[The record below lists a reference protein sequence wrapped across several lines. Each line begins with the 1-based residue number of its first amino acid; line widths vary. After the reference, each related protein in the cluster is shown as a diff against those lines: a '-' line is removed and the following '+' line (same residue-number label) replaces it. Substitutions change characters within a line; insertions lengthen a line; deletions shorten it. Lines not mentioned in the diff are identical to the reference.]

1 MKKIVL
7 LVTLGLL
14 TGQSAYAEETTSVPA
29 AQVSSSEM
37 GLPELSDSI
46 NEGGTAQETMT
57 SAPDPQKVKVS
68 SEANFSL
75 GGMTWQKVKEDNS
88 EANIGVAYQSQGRVA
103 FNWQYYDISQKNWV
117 TMNAN
122 TTSNWITFKAP
133 HAGQYLIHVYGTNE
147 AGETK
152 EYAIGWNVAAE
163 SISLKGMTWQ
173 TLDGLGAKANIGVS
187 YKSNSPVIFTWQYYE
202 IAKKEWQVIA
212 KDTTSNWITFNA
224 PDTGQYLIHVEAKTA
239 GGQTATYDIGW
250 TVETESVTL
259 KGMTWQKVDKYGAK
273 ANIGISYQANSPVT
287 FTWQY
292 YDIAKKEWHI
302 ITKDTSSNWI
312 TFNAPHTGQY
322 LIYVEAKTK
331 GGQSATYNIGWNVTT
346 KEERINKIISKASSY
361 GGQKGGQP
369 FINWYGSDPVGWCT
383 IFVTY
388 VFNESG
394 MGDLVPMTHL
404 PQTYYNYFQSK
415 GQLYSPRS
423 TPQVGDIAIFDWPNL
438 PWSIGPGHTTIVD
451 YVGADGTVRTISGNT
466 GDYVSYYYTNYKD
479 PNKAY
484 GLVGFGRPDY

>member
-7 LVTLGLL
+7 LVALGLL

-287 FTWQY
+287 FT
-292 YDIAKKEWHI
+292 
-302 ITKDTSSNWI
+302 
-312 TFNAPHTGQY
+312 
-322 LIYVEAKTK
+322 
-331 GGQSATYNIGWNVTT
+331 
-346 KEERINKIISKASSY
+346 
-361 GGQKGGQP
+361 
-369 FINWYGSDPVGWCT
+369 
-383 IFVTY
+383 
-388 VFNESG
+388 
-394 MGDLVPMTHL
+394 
-404 PQTYYNYFQSK
+404 
-415 GQLYSPRS
+415 
-423 TPQVGDIAIFDWPNL
+423 
-438 PWSIGPGHTTIVD
+438 
-451 YVGADGTVRTISGNT
+451 
-466 GDYVSYYYTNYKD
+466 
-479 PNKAY
+479 
-484 GLVGFGRPDY
+484 